1 MWCQLFTGGGV
12 VLASGV
18 GPHAHAISWLA
29 CRPSDTDCNAAGFHR
44 QTTYWSLPVVDRR
57 LAHTEIVCVWLL
69 AGSAVVPAVPYPP
82 PRLMAEA
89 SVNFSGG
96 RLPAPAAQATALVIR
111 ASLALLGLACP
122 AAPSPSAPLQ

>member
-12 VLASGV
+12 VLASGG
-18 GPHAHAISWLA
+18 GPPPPPLSWFA
-29 CRPSDTDCNAAGFHR
+29 CRPSDTDCNAAGVPR
-44 QTTYWSLPVVDRR
+44 QTTQWSLPVVDRR

-111 ASLALLGLACP
+111 ASLALLELSCRV
-122 AAPSPSAPLQ
+122 APIPSSNYQ